1 MKSFLLVVM
10 FSFSASWAFGGPSEK
25 DIQFY
30 RDLTLK
36 TRSSTTFK
44 VPMPSGNDM
53 IYDYN
58 LKMGDPIYEKPMVSD
73 YKYDVDQSKF
83 TRIFYDRILLKD
95 GSFVKIGG
103 EMIPLTC
110 IFIDGQDNR
119 FAENSLPTFPQ
130 FVMRVYLVANDYS
143 CTGPINPGWPD
154 NGGKEETWDTYV
166 YFEIRDP
173 TIMLPVEAHLRYRW
187 NEYKSVLVK

>member
-10 FSFSASWAFGGPSEK
+10 FSFSAGVALGGPSEK

-83 TRIFYDRILLKD
+83 TRIFYDR
-95 GSFVKIGG
+95 F
-103 EMIPLTC
+103 
-110 IFIDGQDNR
+110 
-119 FAENSLPTFPQ
+119 
-130 FVMRVYLVANDYS
+130 
-143 CTGPINPGWPD
+143 
-154 NGGKEETWDTYV
+154 
-166 YFEIRDP
+166 
-173 TIMLPVEAHLRYRW
+173 
-187 NEYKSVLVK
+187 